1 MTIPGGLIALFAAGR
16 LTEGTHSFDAVS
28 AATFVGTD
36 PATFTH
42 TCAADATVLVV
53 TIGVL
58 ADPRGE
64 TEIPTYNGIALTR
77 AFPTQDFSETVS
89 ELWYLLD
96 PPTGSAYT
104 ISIPNT
110 NTLSL
115 RANAMSFI
123 SSTGKSEFDVAAG
136 STGTTTSISESV
148 TTTKDGCALI
158 QIVGSGNQTALTNES
173 DILIE
178 HLDLGGIAASV
189 QYALQELAGSKTM
202 SMTSSSSEDFTT
214 IIAAFKPA

>member
-16 LTEGTHSFDAVS
+16 LTEGTHSFDARS
-28 AATFVGTD
+28 AGTFIGTD

-42 TCAADATVLVV
+42 TCVAGTTVLVLS
-53 TIGVL
+53 IGIL
-58 ADPRGE
+58 SNPRE
-64 TEIPTYNGIALTR
+64 TGAPTYNGIALTQ
-77 AFPTQDFSETVS
+77 AYAPQDYLETVS
-89 ELWYLLD
+89 ELWYLLN
-96 PPTGSAYT
+96 PPTGTAHT
-104 ISIPNT
+104 VSIPN
-110 NTLSL
+110 NTSRSL

-123 SSTGKSEFDVAAG
+123 SSTGKSEFDVAIG
-136 STGTTTSISESV
+136 STGTATSIIESV
-148 TTTKDGCALI
+148 TPTKDGCALI

-189 QYALQELAGSKTM
+189 QYALQELAARKTM